1 MEATSL
7 PLQHYSSTSN
17 FANVLRSEFT
27 KLRSVRSTYWT
38 LFAAVA
44 LIVGIGAI
52 AAGVVPGHLRGDD
65 RLTFN
70 ATRLSLSGVN
80 LAQIAVGVLGVLVIT
95 SEYGTG
101 MIRATVSA
109 VPQRRMLLAA
119 KGVVFAATALIV
131 GLVASFIAFFV
142 TQAILSGQHPV
153 VFAGRQL
160 QSSISDPGVFRAV
173 AGAGLY
179 LAVLGLLGLGLGT
192 IIRASAGA
200 ISALFGLLFVLPI
213 LSETI
218 LSSSEQNT
226 INPYLPFNAGRQ
238 IFTVHPA
245 SGSLGPWSGFG
256 VFCIYAAVALAVA
269 CVVISRRDA

>member
-1 MEATSL
+1 MEAIDT
-7 PLQHYSSTSN
+7 PQAPYSSMTE
-17 FANVLRSEFT
+17 FGNVLRSEFT

-38 LFAAVA
+38 LFAALV
-44 LIVGIGAI
+44 LIIGLGAI
-52 AAGVVPGHLRGDD
+52 AALVAPAHLQAHD
-65 RLTFN
+65 RATFN

-80 LAQIAVGVLGVLVIT
+80 LAQIAIGVLGVLVIT

-109 VPQRRMLLAA
+109 VPQRRLLLCA
-119 KGVVFAATALIV
+119 KGVVFALTALVV
-131 GLVASFIAFFV
+131 GLLASFVGYFV
-142 TQAILSGQHPV
+142 TQAILSGQHPAA
-153 VFAGRQL
+153 FAGRQL

-213 LSETI
+213 LSAAI
-218 LSSSEQNT
+218 LSTSEQNS
-226 INPYLPFNAGRQ
+226 INPYLPFNAGRS
-238 IFTVHPA
+238 IFDVHPD

-256 VFCIYAAVALAVA
+256 VFCIYAAIALAIA
-269 CVVISRRDA
+269 SVVISRRDA